1 MKERENH
8 NAEGSVTC
16 DITPDIF
23 SVYSDMEIAYE

>member
-8 NAEGSVTC
+8 NAEGSIMR